1 MTALL
6 LALLLTNPPAPV
18 VYEPQ
23 TPEILMEDVSPWGE
37 TDWQYIA

>member
-6 LALLLTNPPAPV
+6 LALLLSAPPKPV

-23 TPEILMEDVSPWGE
+23 IPEILMEDVNPWGE
-37 TDWQYIA
+37 TDFDHVA